1 VECCKYFD
9 GDGPQAITAKWQH
22 PNEHQII
29 AKQMYTMHWNT
40 KTAGTGKHLCG
51 GEILGCQINGN
62 MAAGTDHCEN
72 LQIGVGRKKGGRW
85 EGNGKMEKG
94 NKETAAGQNQMKS
107 NLDKITNRP
116 MV

>member
-1 VECCKYFD
+1 MVMARRQSRQNGSIPMNIKLL
-9 GDGPQAITAKWQH
+9 
-22 PNEHQII
+22 PNKCTQCIG
-29 AKQMYTMHWNT
+29 NT

-72 LQIGVGRKKGGRW
+72 LQIGVGIKKGG
-85 EGNGKMEKG
+85 GLKGKGKMGKG

-116 MV
+116 KV